1 MLETLAILAFSSFLA
16 LSPFS
21 TPISNGRQVL
31 AEKSFSLTNRYP
43 NPWVNEVF
51 VDNMALTLHH
61 LKSEVVKPPT
71 DQEGWKKIKEPFEV
85 SFCLKPGETFAF
97 QDDIYPEFKNKVI
110 KTTRA
115 NFNSQQGFRSSGWL
129 VGDGV
134 CQLASFIN
142 WTAREAGLEVLAP
155 TNHDFAPIPDVPK
168 EFGTS
173 IFYQPGA
180 TLDNAQQ
187 NLYVTNNKDKEITF
201 NLALTQDKLT
211 LAILE

>member
-1 MLETLAILAFSSFLA
+1 MLEALALFVFSGFLAFSPL
-16 LSPFS
+16 P
-21 TPISNGRQVL
+21 TPISNGPRVL
-31 AEKSFSLTNRYP
+31 AEKSFSLSDRYP
-43 NPWVNEVF
+43 NPGVNEVF
-51 VDNMALTLHH
+51 VDNMALTLHY
-61 LKSEVVKPPT
+61 LKEDIDKPPT
-71 DQEGWKKIKEPFEV
+71 NPENWKKVKEPFKA
-85 SFCLKPGETFAF
+85 SFKLKPGEAFAF
-97 QDDIYPEFKNKVI
+97 QDDIYPEFKSKVV
-110 KTTRA
+110 KTTKA

-155 TNHDFAPIPDVPK
+155 TNHNFAPIPDVPK

-180 TLDNAQQ
+180 TLTNAQQ

-201 NLALTQDKLT
+201 NFTVTQDKLT
-211 LAILE
+211 LTVLE